1 MIGTAAGYEFGALH
15 DTTGTGAHLP
25 AWHEA
30 YVSAYWRRPQGMTVA
45 GEFRTFSRFGQSA
58 NQILLGWDTPL
69 TERWTAGLEA
79 GGALNGGFIPH
90 WRVGARTEF
99 TFNEQFA
106 ANVSVSRL
114 QFAAEPVWQVVP
126 GARWQ
131 WHPQW
136 STHARLYVTHDAPRG
151 AAANLGLAGAVG
163 LTWDYSPLSAV
174 TLTYAR
180 GEENATQLIK
190 GLIGEKNFQSVGVD
204 WKYGFSERLSVQ
216 PTYRYEQ
223 HNLFDLHAVGVNLQW
238 RY

>member
-1 MIGTAAGYEFGALH
+1 ML
-15 DTTGTGAHLP
+15 TGA
-25 AWHEA
+25 EA
-30 YVSAYWRRPQGMTVA
+30 TVM
-45 GEFRTFSRFGQSA
+45 
-58 NQILLGWDTPL
+58 LD
-69 TERWTAGLEA
+69 
-79 GGALNGGFIPH
+79 
-90 WRVGARTEF
+90 
-99 TFNEQFA
+99 
-106 ANVSVSRL
+106 SV
-114 QFAAEPVWQVVP
+114 
-126 GARWQ
+126 
-131 WHPQW
+131 
-136 STHARLYVTHDAPRG
+136 
-151 AAANLGLAGAVG
+151 GLAGLVG